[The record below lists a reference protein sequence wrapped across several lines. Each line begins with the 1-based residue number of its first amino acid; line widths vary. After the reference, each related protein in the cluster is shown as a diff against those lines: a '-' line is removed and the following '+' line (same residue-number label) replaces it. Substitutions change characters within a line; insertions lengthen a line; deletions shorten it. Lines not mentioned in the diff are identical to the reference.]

1 MPETFRASAHSH
13 SHSSFLSTVR
23 HVIRNLFETAGF
35 EPASASHRHQRKTML
50 RSSHSRGIFPSL
62 PRDYIRRR
70 RVVRRI
76 SNVVIVVLLSVAVAY
91 AIVHISGPAPFSAP
105 HH

>member
-1 MPETFRASAHSH
+1 
-13 SHSSFLSTVR
+13 
-23 HVIRNLFETAGF
+23 
-35 EPASASHRHQRKTML
+35 ML
-50 RSSHSRGIFPSL
+50 RTPHSWGIFPFL

-70 RVVRRI
+70 RAVRRI
-76 SNVVIVVLLSVAVAY
+76 SNVVLVILLSVAVAY

>member
-1 MPETFRASAHSH
+1 MP
-13 SHSSFLSTVR
+13 
-23 HVIRNLFETAGF
+23 
-35 EPASASHRHQRKTML
+35 
-50 RSSHSRGIFPSL
+50 RSSHSWSLFPAL

-76 SNVVIVVLLSVAVAY
+76 SNVVIVILLSVAVAY

-105 HH
+105 SH